1 MAKIDYSW
9 VNPSNFGGAWN
20 DAWGQVGANA
30 TRMMT
35 GGNQNQAVMNASQ
48 RAGISPEQQA
58 GLLQGVK
65 YNDLSNINLMPPM
78 SSGGANAY
86 VNPQATKQVAQGI
99 NQGYSML
106 GTGQQGD
113 WWSQL
118 GGYFQDRPAF
128 TQGLMTSG
136 IGLLAGQ
143 DLLTSAG
150 LGGQSME
157 ARQTQI
163 TQGLNTAREAKI
175 KEQEMAVNEI
185 LAQAKIYEAIGGM
198 LGKEVEG
205 GTQLS
210 KATEMAKKYGLEGGE
225 LQKAVTFYMQ
235 SGKMPPVKTKH
246 TIQGK
251 PYQVVDMNI

>member
-78 SSGGANAY
+78 ASGGANAY

-99 NQGYSML
+99 NQGYSIL

-128 TQGLMTSG
+128 TQGMITSG

-143 DLLTSAG
+143 DALTSAG
-150 LGGQSME
+150 LGGQAMGM
-157 ARQTQI
+157 RQTQI

-185 LAQAKIYEAIGGM
+185 LAQAKIYEAIGNM
-198 LGKEVEG
+198 NKDVD
-205 GTQLS
+205 GTQLG
-210 KATEMAKKYGLEGGE
+210 KATELGRKYGLEGDQ
-225 LQKAVTFYMQ
+225 LQTAVSYYMRTGQ
-235 SGKMPPVKTKH
+235 MPPVKTRH

-251 PYQVVDMNI
+251 PFQVVDLNI